1 MESSLKEELD
11 AFFKPESIVLVGFSR
26 SVGAI
31 STNVLIN
38 IKSSGYEGDVFVC
51 NRNVAAGER
60 IFGVENYP
68 KVGLIPK
75 KVDLAI
81 LTVPPHVL
89 IEAIEECAAAG
100 VRAAI
105 CITSG
110 FGETGDEGRKRQEE
124 LVRVARRGGLRIIG
138 PNCNGLF
145 SAEAKLAA
153 MLAPVRPTP
162 GSVGVVTQGGTPGV
176 MMVNLSKKY
185 APIVGFSKC
194 VNLGDTADVQPH
206 EILEYYGE
214 DPSIKVIACYFEG
227 LRDGRKFVEIAARIT
242 PKKPIIFYKAGTSE
256 AGKQAASS
264 HVGALA
270 GDERVYEAA
279 LKQAGVLQVSNIND
293 LVDATAALVTQP
305 LPKGRNVGILTF
317 GGGGGVMATDELER
331 LGLKVPQISKELVE
345 TFNEMLPPYWSHRNP
360 VDMTDGFADLRV
372 PPKCA
377 ELLLKEDYIDMLLVI
392 GVGVL
397 EGVDVG
403 ENLPPELKKV
413 GEKLKALTIGFES
426 HVGKA
431 LLGLRERYKKPIIGC
446 MICGERDGSSIKA
459 FQKSGVPVYD
469 SPDRA
474 ARALWALWTYKQF
487 VDRHKNQSGT
497 RNLRTTRHGK

>member
-1 MESSLKEELD
+1 MKSSLKEELD
-11 AFFKPESIVLVGFSR
+11 AFFKPKGVALVGFSR

-38 IKSSGYEGDVFVC
+38 IKSGGYEGDVFVC
-51 NRNVAAGER
+51 NKSVAAGER

-68 KVGLIPK
+68 QVSLIPK
-75 KVDLAI
+75 RVDLAV
-81 LTVPPHVL
+81 LTVPSHVL
-89 IEAIEECAAAG
+89 IETVKECGECG
-100 VRAAI
+100 VRAVI

-110 FGETGDEGRKRQEE
+110 FGETGEVGKKKQKD
-124 LVRVARRGGLRIIG
+124 LVRVARRLGLRIVG

-153 MLAPVRPTP
+153 MLSPVRPTP

-176 MMVNLSKKY
+176 TMLNLSKKY

-194 VNLGDTADVQPH
+194 INLGDTADVQPH

-227 LRDGRKFVEIAARIT
+227 LKDGRKFVEVAAEISQR
-242 PKKPIIFYKAGTSE
+242 KPIIFYKAGTSE

-279 LKQAGVLQVSNIND
+279 LKQAGVLQVRNIND

-305 LPKGRNVGILTF
+305 LPKGGNVGILTF
-317 GGGGGVMATDELER
+317 GGGGGVMAADELER
-331 LGLKVPQISKELVE
+331 LGLNVPQISKELVE
-345 TFNEMLPPYWSHRNP
+345 TLNEMLPPYWSHRNP

-377 ELLLKEDYIDMLLVI
+377 ELLLREDYIDMLLVI

-403 ENLPPELKKV
+403 ENLPPELKSV
-413 GEKLKALTIGFES
+413 GEKLKAITIGFES
-426 HVGKA
+426 HIGKA

-446 MICGERDGSSIKA
+446 MICGERGGNSVKA
-459 FQKSGVPVYD
+459 FQNSGVPVYD

-474 ARALWALWTYKQF
+474 ARALWALWAYKQF
-487 VDRHKNQSGT
+487 IERKQRQFRGE
-497 RNLRTTRHGK
+497 

>member
-1 MESSLKEELD
+1 MRSSLKEELD
-11 AFFKPESIVLVGFSR
+11 AFFKPEGVVLVGFSR

-38 IKSSGYEGDVFVC
+38 IKAGGYEGDVFVC
-51 NRNVAAGER
+51 NKNVAAGER

-68 KVGLIPK
+68 KVSLIPK

-81 LTVPPHVL
+81 LTVPPPAL
-89 IEAIEECAAAG
+89 IEAVEECAAAG
-100 VRAAI
+100 VRAAV

-110 FGETGDEGRKRQEE
+110 FGETGDEGRRRQEE
-124 LVRVARRGGLRIIG
+124 LVRVARRSGLRIIG

-145 SAEAKLAA
+145 SAEARLAA
-153 MLAPVRPTP
+153 MLAPVRPPP

-227 LRDGRKFVEIAARIT
+227 LRDGRRFMEVAARIT
-242 PKKPIIFYKAGTSE
+242 PEKPIVFYKAGTSE
-256 AGKQAASS
+256 AGRRAASS

-279 LKQAGVLQVSNIND
+279 LRQAGVLQVRDMND

-305 LPKGRNVGILTF
+305 LPKGGNVGVLTF
-317 GGGGGVMATDELER
+317 GGGGGVMAADELER
-331 LGLKVPQISKELVE
+331 LGLKVPQIRRELVE
-345 TFNEMLPPYWSHRNP
+345 ALSELLPPYWSHRNP
-360 VDMTDGFADLRV
+360 VDMTDGFTDLEV
-372 PPKCA
+372 PPRCA

-403 ENLPPELKKV
+403 AGASLPPELKKV
-413 GEKLKALTIGFES
+413 GEELKALMVGLES

-431 LLGLRERYKKPIIGC
+431 LLGLRERYKKPIVGC
-446 MICGERDGSSIKA
+446 MICGERDGASIRA
-459 FQKSGVPVYD
+459 FQESGVPVYD

-474 ARALWALWTYKQF
+474 ARALWALWSYKQILF
-487 VDRHKNQSGT
+487 NQKHQPKKMQQGY
-497 RNLRTTRHGK
+497 K